1 MRQESGDRGK
11 SGRALFVL
19 AGLVFVLGLAFAAW
33 FLIGSLNPSP
43 ETGSPV
49 TRVDLATIPPGG
61 RTTVMWK
68 RDIPV
73 FILHRTPEQIAAA
86 RAGDSAPMKFPEAD
100 RDRVQRAEWLVVVP
114 RCWRGFLPKGQ
125 APGEPRGR
133 WGGWYCRQHGD
144 LYDLSGRLRT
154 AWGEAN
160 FTIPPYSFDGDR
172 WLDIGEE
179 PGAPPP

>member
-1 MRQESGDRGK
+1 MTERQGHSAPAAGGGT
-11 SGRALFVL
+11 GRWLFVL
-19 AGLVFVLGLAFAAW
+19 AGLLILIGLAFAAW
-33 FLIGSLNPSP
+33 VLIDSLNPSAEISGP
-43 ETGSPV
+43 T

-61 RTTVMWK
+61 RETVTWK
-68 RDIPV
+68 GNIPI

-86 RAGDSAPMKFPEAD
+86 RADDSAPMKFPEAD

-160 FTIPPYSFDGDR
+160 FAIPPYSFEDDR
-172 WLDIGEE
+172 WLIIGEG
-179 PGAPPP
+179 P